1 MAHPSRYKSATGAG
15 DGVTALLSPRGCP
28 TVFRI
33 ERDYTVEAARRLPRL
48 PAEHPC
54 HRLHG
59 HRFTVT
65 LAIEGD
71 NDNEQQWVADYYDVD
86 AAYEVGVGSLI
97 DHNYLNDVAGLE
109 NPTTEVLARWVFER
123 LEPALPGLV
132 EVIVAEEG
140 DTRCAY
146 RPG

>member
-1 MAHPSRYKSATGAG
+1 M
-15 DGVTALLSPRGCP
+15 
-28 TVFRI
+28 FRI

-54 HRLHG
+54 PRLHG

-71 NDNEQQWVADYYDVD
+71 TDNEQQWVADYYDVD

-109 NPTTEVLARWVFER
+109 NPTTEVLARWVFEQ
-123 LEPALPGLV
+123 LAEQLPGLV
-132 EVIVAEEG
+132 EVTVAEEG
-140 DTRCAY
+140 DTRCAS
-146 RPG
+146 RPD

>member
-1 MAHPSRYKSATGAG
+1 M
-15 DGVTALLSPRGCP
+15 
-28 TVFRI
+28 FRI

-71 NDNEQQWVADYYDVD
+71 TDNEQQWVADYYDVD
-86 AAYEVGVGSLI
+86 AAYEAGVGSLI
-97 DHNYLNDVAGLE
+97 DHNCLNDVAGLE

-123 LEPALPGLV
+123 LAEQLPGLV
-132 EVIVAEEG
+132 EVTVAEEG

>member
-1 MAHPSRYKSATGAG
+1 MAQLR
-15 DGVTALLSPRGCP
+15 
-28 TVFRI
+28 
-33 ERDYTVEAARRLPRL
+33 
-48 PAEHPC
+48 